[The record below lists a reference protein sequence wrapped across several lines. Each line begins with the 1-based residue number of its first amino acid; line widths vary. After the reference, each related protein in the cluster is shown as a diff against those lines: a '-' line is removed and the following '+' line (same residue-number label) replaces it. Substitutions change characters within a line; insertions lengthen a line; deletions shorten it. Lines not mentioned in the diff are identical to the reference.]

1 MRSIQDVEAEIIA
14 EFAALPG
21 LDAKFTHLFELGQA
35 LPPFPVR
42 LKTEA
47 NRVRGCQSELW
58 FVLQE
63 DGGRLHLQAESDSLM
78 ISGIAALLVRLV
90 EGRRPEALAEL
101 SLDFLDA
108 LQLAKMSSRRNN
120 GLQAM
125 LDHIKTR
132 ARQTSAQV
140 D

>member
-1 MRSIQDVEAEIIA
+1 
-14 EFAALPG
+14 
-21 LDAKFTHLFELGQA
+21 
-35 LPPFPVR
+35 
-42 LKTEA
+42 
-47 NRVRGCQSELW
+47 
-58 FVLQE
+58 
-63 DGGRLHLQAESDSLM
+63 M

-90 EGRRPEALAEL
+90 EGRPPEALADL

-108 LQLAKMSSRRNN
+108 LQLTKMPSRRNN

>member
-1 MRSIQDVEAEIIA
+1 
-14 EFAALPG
+14 
-21 LDAKFTHLFELGQA
+21 
-35 LPPFPVR
+35 
-42 LKTEA
+42 
-47 NRVRGCQSELW
+47 VRGCQSELW
-58 FVLQE
+58 FVLHE
-63 DGGRLHLQAESDSLM
+63 DGARLHLQAESDSLM

-90 EGRRPEALAEL
+90 EGRPPEALADL

-108 LQLAKMSSRRNN
+108 LQLTKMPSRRNN